1 MSTNQTIIN
10 LLGRVII
17 TGKIKAVTGLH
28 IGGSPAALEIGAVDL
43 PVVRNSTNGQPYIPG
58 SSLKGKMRSL
68 SEKLSGAPQ
77 NYPIGKDVSIHIA
90 GGRKRDYRDER
101 EYAKVGAEQYQ
112 KFWVNPVFGVPG
124 EVGFEISGP
133 TRLVVRDVPLD
144 AKSLEAAKDNLDMPY
159 TEIKWENALDRVTS
173 AASPRQIER
182 VPAGA
187 VFTPMELVF
196 NVYQADD
203 LNLFEHVL
211 TALQLVQDDYLGG
224 HGSRGSGKV
233 AFEGVSI
240 TCKVGQAY
248 RQVGSSG
255 LDSFGQLTRQEN
267 EEPDQLA
274 RLSDEAKK
282 KAVAWVRE
290 QFSGAK

>member
-1 MSTNQTIIN
+1 MPTNHTVIN

-17 TGKIKAVTGLH
+17 TGKIRAVTGLH

-43 PVVRNSTNGQPYIPG
+43 PVVRNPTNGQPYIPG

-77 NYPIGKDVSIHIA
+77 NYPIGRDVSIHIA
-90 GGRKRDYRDER
+90 GGRKRDYRDDK
-101 EYAKVGAEQYQ
+101 EYARVGAEEYK

-144 AKSLEAAKDNLDMPY
+144 PKSLDAAKDNLDMPF

-196 NVYQADD
+196 NVYQAAD
-203 LNLFEHVL
+203 LALFEHVL

-233 AFEGVSI
+233 AFEGVEI
-240 TCKVGQAY
+240 TCKVGREY
-248 RQVGSSG
+248 RQVGSRG
-255 LDSFGQLTRQEN
+255 LDSFGQVTRQKN
-267 EEPDQLA
+267 EQPDQLTD
-274 RLSDEAKK
+274 LTDEAKK
-282 KAVAWVRE
+282 KVIEWVRE
-290 QFSGAK
+290 QFNGAK